1 MLKKSLFLLAVIL
14 SVLPM
19 SVAQTESVGLRLG
32 GGQVVRGE
40 VVGRLTLDGWNMPG
54 CRLEGS
60 IGWLKEGHH
69 IDQTF
74 SAVWQWTGAVG
85 HDLGFYAG
93 VGTSFSWRQWGS
105 GYGEPQF
112 VPAVCAQAGLEY
124 RIPETSFS
132 LSLDICPWFEIPDA
146 TLSLGNVALGLHY
159 SF

>member
-19 SVAQTESVGLRLG
+19 SMAQTESVGLRLG

-74 SAVWQWTGAVG
+74 SAVWQWTKAVG
-85 HDLGFYAG
+85 HDLGCFAG
-93 VGTSFSWRQWGS
+93 VGVFLSWRQWGS
-105 GYGEPQF
+105 GYGEPQM
-112 VPAVCAQAGLEY
+112 VPAAVVQAGLEY
-124 RIPETSFS
+124 SFSGLPLS
-132 LSLDICPWFEIPDA
+132 LSLDIRPAFEMPSA
-146 TLSLGNVALGLHY
+146 TLLVGNIALGLHY
-159 SF
+159 RL